1 MKPEITKLL
10 EREEGV
16 FIETLINA
24 FSNTE
29 EIIIEFAGTEDED
42 NEPTSEQFKTCE
54 YIFNNADKIVGNI
67 KQYIYKERE
76 VLEDVYN
83 SYGLRT
89 ENYFDLNSSWKNITI
104 EKVIIHSEKKN
115 GMAYYGIAGECK
127 WDEEHGFGITML
139 NEVVVELGDWC
150 TGTYGYGTDEDE
162 KESLAE
168 KYGLELLSKRKEKLT
183 ELAKNIKEEENIDA
197 YLDLFDWL
205 VSKRA
210 IYGYRS
216 SEVDL
221 SDKEK
226 VAFLQNITYLDL
238 MDKEIKELPS
248 SFLLL
253 QKLSGLSL
261 EHNML
266 KEVPNC
272 FQKLLKLESIG
283 LSYNQINKVPEKLV
297 FSEVMKRIE
306 MRENKLLESQK
317 EKFKAIYSEIE
328 ISF

>member
-1 MKPEITKLL
+1 MKSKITELL

-29 EIIIEFAGTEDED
+29 ETIIEFADTEDEK
-42 NEPTSEQFKTCE
+42 NEPTSEQLKTCE
-54 YIFNNADKIVGNI
+54 YILNNADKIVSNI
-67 KQYIYKERE
+67 KQYIYEERE
-76 VLEDVYN
+76 VLEDIYN
-83 SYGLRT
+83 SYGLKP
-89 ENYFDLNSSWKNITI
+89 ESYFELNNSWKNITI
-104 EKVIIHSEKKN
+104 EKIIIHSENKN
-115 GMAYYGIAGECK
+115 GIAYYGIVGECK
-127 WDEEHGFGITML
+127 WDEEHGFGVTML
-139 NEVVVELGDWC
+139 NDVIVELGDWC
-150 TGTYGYGTDEDE
+150 TGVYCYGTDEDE

-168 KYGLELLSKRKEKLT
+168 KYGLELLSKRKEQLA
-183 ELAKNIKEEENIDA
+183 ELAKNIKEENIDA
-197 YLDLFDWL
+197 YLNLFDWL
-205 VSKRA
+205 LSKRA

-216 SEVDL
+216 SKVDL

-266 KEVPNC
+266 EEVPNC

-283 LSYNQINKVPEKLV
+283 LSYNQISKVPEKLV

-306 MRENKLLESQK
+306 MRENKLSELQK